1 MEPARWKQIER
12 LYHAAL
18 EREPDARESFLDE
31 ACADD
36 EALRREV
43 AGLLASDIQSD
54 NFIQSPAIEIAARA
68 MAAES
73 LIEASNKTMRRLTAW
88 SQLGAYRLL
97 EPLGRGGMGEVHLAL
112 DTRLGRKVA
121 VKLLLAEFT
130 TDAERLR
137 RFEQEARAASALN
150 HPNIITIHEIGETDS
165 THYIVT
171 EYVEGE
177 TLRQRLTNAPQ
188 KRLKLSETIGLAAQI
203 AAALAAAHGAGIIH
217 RDIKPENVMVR
228 RDGIVKVLDFGLAK
242 LTEPSSPAVTT
253 QASKLARNRTDSGV
267 VMGTPRYMAPEQARG
282 EKVDARTDIFSFGV
296 MVYEMI
302 AGRAPF
308 TGATASDCIAATLK
322 EEPPELSETNQKVTP
337 QLEKIVRRCLEKKS
351 ERRFQSAS
359 DLCFALE
366 ALSTSSAAMMEK
378 ATALSVRKRE
388 RQAWLATVALLLG
401 ILGFTWAYF
410 KRQPAPNDARAMR
423 FSILPPEK
431 SSFGQIAVSPD
442 GRHLAF
448 TAVTGGKLQLWE
460 RPLDSTEARAV
471 AGTQGAIF
479 PFWSPDSRFIG
490 FFADS
495 RLKKIEVT
503 GGPAQTLCEVP
514 LPLGGAWS
522 NDGGVILFGPQSL
535 IGLLRISATGGEVT
549 QMTTIDRSRQEITHR
564 YPTFLPDGR
573 HFLYSIMSGEKETRG
588 VYLGSLDGTVK
599 RRLLDDGPVIKY
611 LAAPSGDASGGAGGL
626 IYGRDS
632 ALLAQPF
639 DAGRLELTGEP
650 FLLSDKV
657 GSDSVY
663 IDYSTF
669 SVSNNGVL
677 VFDPNLKRQRRQYR
691 WVDRRGQPIN
701 SLDMATGDF
710 GPWLSPDEKRFVADR
725 IDPQTSTY
733 DLWLCNISGAAAAR
747 FTFDP
752 ASDFNPVWSPDGSR
766 IVWASTRDSGV
777 ANLYQKASSLD
788 GEESLLLKS
797 DYIKIPTDW
806 SRDGR
811 YIIYHQIDPKTKVDV
826 WVLPA
831 AASGEA
837 KPLVRTEA
845 NEAAGTLSPNG
856 RWLAYVSDVSGRFEV
871 YVQSFPEGGG
881 KQQVSTGGGA
891 YPRWRQD
898 GRELFYYAGDGKL
911 MAVQVRSGV
920 SFEVGAAAPL
930 FEFRAGTLL
939 TNLAPYAVTA
949 DGQRFLINAVV
960 DTEPSAPL
968 TVVVNWAADLKK

>member
-1 MEPARWKQIER
+1 
-12 LYHAAL
+12 
-18 EREPDARESFLDE
+18 
-31 ACADD
+31 
-36 EALRREV
+36 
-43 AGLLASDIQSD
+43 
-54 NFIQSPAIEIAARA
+54 
-68 MAAES
+68 
-73 LIEASNKTMRRLTAW
+73 
-88 SQLGAYRLL
+88 
-97 EPLGRGGMGEVHLAL
+97 GMGEVHLAL
-112 DTRLGRKVA
+112 DTRLGRKVT

-130 TDAERLR
+130 TDAGRLR

-150 HPNIITIHEIGETDS
+150 HPNILTIHEIGESDS

-177 TLRQRLTNAPQ
+177 TLRRRLTNASQ
-188 KRLKLSETIGLAAQI
+188 IRLKMSVTIGLAAQI

-242 LTEPSSPAVTT
+242 LTEPTLTAVST
-253 QASKLARNRTDSGV
+253 QAPTLAGNRTDTGM

-282 EKVDARTDIFSFGV
+282 ERVDARTDIFSFGV
-296 MVYEMI
+296 VLYEMI

-308 TGATASDCIAATLK
+308 TGATANDCIASILK
-322 EEPPELSETNQKVTP
+322 DEPPELSETNQKVSP
-337 QLEKIVRRCLEKKS
+337 QLEKIVKRCLEKNP
-351 ERRFQSAS
+351 EQRFQSAS

-366 ALSTSSAAMMEK
+366 ALSAPSGSRPESQLDTTAPAPDSRRTS
-378 ATALSVRKRE
+378 R
-388 RQAWLATVALLLG
+388 LLG
-401 ILGFTWAYF
+401 QARLSWIVAAVSLLGMLGFALAYF
-410 KRQPAPNDARAMR
+410 TRPPAPNNAQLMR
-423 FSILPPEK
+423 FSILPPER
-431 SSFGQIAVSPD
+431 SSFGQIAMSPD
-442 GRHLAF
+442 GNHLAF
-448 TAVTGGKLQLWE
+448 TAATGGKVQLWV
-460 RPLDSTEARAV
+460 RALDSTESRPL

-503 GGPAQTLCEVP
+503 GGPVQTLCEVP

-522 NDGGVILFGPQSL
+522 SASGVILFGPQSL
-535 IGLLRISATGGEVT
+535 IGLLRISTTGGDVT
-549 QMTTIDRSRQEITHR
+549 LMTTIDRSRQEITHR

-588 VYLGSLDGTVK
+588 VYLGSLDGTIK
-599 RRLLDDGPVIKY
+599 RRLMDDGPVIRY
-611 LAAPSGDASGGAGGL
+611 LTAVPGDTADGAGWL
-626 IYGRDS
+626 IYGRDG
-632 ALLAQPF
+632 ALLAQPY
-639 DAGRLELTGEP
+639 DTGLLDLTGEP
-650 FLLSDKV
+650 FLISDKV

-677 VFDPNLKRQRRQYR
+677 VFDPSIKRQRRQYR
-691 WVDRRGQPIN
+691 WVDRRGQPVN
-701 SLDMATGDF
+701 SLDVATGDF

-725 IDPQTSTY
+725 IDPLTSTY
-733 DLWLCNISGAAAAR
+733 DLWLCNISGDAPAR

-752 ASDFNPVWSPDGSR
+752 ASDFNPVWSPDGSG

-777 ANLYQKASSLD
+777 ANLYQNAASLA
-788 GEESLLLKS
+788 GEETLLLKS

-811 YIIYHQIDPKTKVDV
+811 FSIYHPIDPKTKVDV

-831 AASGEA
+831 AAGGAA

-845 NEAAGTLSPNG
+845 NEAAATLSPNG

-871 YVQSFPEGGG
+871 YVQSFPAGGG

-891 YPRWRQD
+891 YPRWRGD

-911 MAVQVRSGV
+911 MAVQVRSGE

-939 TNLAPYAVTA
+939 TNLAPYAVAA
-949 DGQRFLINAVV
+949 DGQRFLISAVV
-960 DTEPSAPL
+960 ETEPNAPL